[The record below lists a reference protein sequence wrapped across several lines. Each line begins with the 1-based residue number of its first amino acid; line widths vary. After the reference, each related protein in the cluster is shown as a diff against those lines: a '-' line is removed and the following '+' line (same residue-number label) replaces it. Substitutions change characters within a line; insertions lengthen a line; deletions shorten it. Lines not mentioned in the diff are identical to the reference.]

1 MKEKFKKILFGEIGA
16 GILLIII
23 QLIIGIKIADS
34 IPRTLG
40 ANILLIAGILSITDG
55 IRKYIKR

>member
-1 MKEKFKKILFGEIGA
+1 MKEKIKKILLGEIGA

-23 QLIIGIKIADS
+23 QLVIGVKITDS

-40 ANILLIAGILSITDG
+40 ANILLIAGILAIIDG